1 MTRRRPLLARL
12 RARLSSLRLRL
23 MLGSATLAVLFML
36 LLMPVLQGVFLMA
49 LEQTVEKRL
58 ASDAAALISAARIDN
73 GQLHM
78 PDKMPD
84 EEFDNLDSHLL
95 GFIFDRR
102 GKLIWRSPSSLD
114 EQVRYQPRYDGR
126 GHEFMRIH
134 DEYGREYF
142 VYDIEVDLL
151 GGSDAALSIVTM
163 QPTSEYQALFNGF
176 AWKLKLWLGVALL
189 VLLGLLWFG
198 LTWGFRSLRSLS
210 DELDGVE
217 AGSRHRLSNQH
228 PRELLRLTSS
238 LNRLLDSE
246 QRQRER
252 YRDSLEDLAHSLK
265 TPLSVLQGIGETLT
279 SQPHNR
285 EQAQLMQAQI
295 ERMSQQIGYQL
306 QRASLRRSGLIRHRE
321 TVWPLLD
328 GLCRSLDKVY
338 RDKRV
343 QIELQV
349 SKHSRISMERGALME
364 LLGNLLENAYRLCL
378 RHVRVAIEELPDG
391 CLLTIEDD
399 GPGVP
404 QDQRER
410 VLKRGERL
418 DAQNPGQGIG
428 LAVVEDIVES
438 YEGELSLQDS
448 ALGGACFRVRLY
460 D

>member
-1 MTRRRPLLARL
+1 MWRKLRTRFA
-12 RARLSSLRLRL
+12 SLRLRL
-23 MLGSATLAVLFML
+23 MLASAALAMLFML

-49 LEQTVEKRL
+49 LEQTIEKRL
-58 ASDAAALISAARIDN
+58 ASDAAALISAARIDD

-78 PDKMPD
+78 PEKMPD

-95 GFIFDRR
+95 GFIFDRE
-102 GKLIWRSPSSLD
+102 GQMLWRSRSSID
-114 EQVRYQPRYDGR
+114 ELVRYLPRYGGR
-126 GHEFMRIH
+126 GHEFVRIH
-134 DEYGREYF
+134 DESGQEYF

-151 GGSDAALSIVTM
+151 RGDSTALSIVTM
-163 QPTSEYQALFNGF
+163 LR
-176 AWKLKLWLGVALL
+176 LWLGIALL

-198 LTWGFRSLRSLS
+198 LTWGFRSLRGLS

-217 AGSRHRLSNQH
+217 AGTRQRLSDEH
-228 PRELLRLTSS
+228 PRELLRLTNS

-246 QRQRER
+246 RRQRER

-265 TPLSVLQGIGETLT
+265 NPLSVLQGIGESLAVL
-279 SQPHNR
+279 PDNR

-306 QRASLRRSGLIRHRE
+306 QRASLRRSGLVRHRE
-321 TVWPLLD
+321 QVWPLLD

-343 QIELQV
+343 EATLDVPAHSQIT
-349 SKHSRISMERGALME
+349 MERGALME

-378 RHVRVAIEELPDG
+378 QQVRVRLQPLTDG

-404 QDQRER
+404 PHQRER
-410 VLKRGERL
+410 VLQRGERL

-428 LAVVEDIVES
+428 LAVVEDIVDS
-438 YEGELSLQDS
+438 YDGELSLEDS
-448 ALGGACFRVRLY
+448 ELGGACFRVRLY